1 VKGTEIMKA
10 TLALSIAALGFTVLS
25 QAARADTDTA
35 ADRAYSTPST
45 LTRAEVQADLALWQR
60 AGLEAAAGRESFDP
74 TRPDIASRLAQYKQW
89 RSGSEYRT
97 ELARLQDKAMT
108 AQAASARTAN

>member
-1 VKGTEIMKA
+1 MKA

-25 QAARADTDTA
+25 QAAHADTDTY
-35 ADRAYSTPST
+35 ADKAINQAYSAPST

-89 RSGSEYRT
+89 RSGSEYRN
-97 ELARLQDKAMT
+97 ELARLQDKSMT
-108 AQAASARTAN
+108 AQAPSSRMAN

>member
-1 VKGTEIMKA
+1 MKA
-10 TLALSIAALGFTVLS
+10 TLALSLAALGFTVLS
-25 QAARADTDTA
+25 QAAHADTDTY
-35 ADRAYSTPST
+35 ADKAVSQAYSAPST

-89 RSGSEYRT
+89 RSGAEYRT

-108 AQAASARTAN
+108 AQAASSRTTN

>member
-1 VKGTEIMKA
+1 MKA

-35 ADRAYSTPST
+35 ADRAYDSTPST

-108 AQAASARTAN
+108 AQAPSSRTAN

>member
-1 VKGTEIMKA
+1 MKA

-25 QAARADTDTA
+25 QAAHADTDTA
-35 ADRAYSTPST
+35 VNQAYSAPST

-89 RSGSEYRT
+89 RSGSEYRA
-97 ELARLQDKAMT
+97 ELARLQDKSMT
-108 AQAASARTAN
+108 AQARSSSMAN

>member
-1 VKGTEIMKA
+1 MKA
-10 TLALSIAALGFTVLS
+10 TVALSIAALGLTVLS

-35 ADRAYSTPST
+35 ANLAYSAPST

-60 AGLEAAAGRESFDP
+60 AGLEAAASRESFDP
-74 TRPDIASRLAQYKQW
+74 TRPDTAARLAQYKQW
-89 RSGSEYRT
+89 RSGSEYRA
-97 ELARLQDKAMT
+97 ELARQQDRSMT